1 MGTKDIVTVN
11 ADFVRDGNYLNK
23 FLRLIRMFTLH
34 FNHNIL
40 FLKLYLYSFIKK
52 NFSLNNSHLKIS
64 FYDLL

>member
-40 FLKLYLYSFIKK
+40 FLKLYLYSFIKE
-52 NFSLNNSHLKIS
+52 NFSLNNNHLKIS
-64 FYDLL
+64 SYDLL

>member
-52 NFSLNNSHLKIS
+52 NFSLNNNHLKIS
-64 FYDLL
+64 SYDLL